1 MFLPKAAVTPSP
13 PASTSTSPHEM
24 APHLPAP
31 TSVPLP
37 GPSEPVKLACPPNLG
52 NEADL
57 EKTVADLT
65 TALQMMDMDD
75 GAGSPQPA
83 VAETKVADG
92 SKGKSQL
99 TLKDMPAAVWLPR
112 LKKGSVDTPP
122 VAVEDKTGVCGQL
135 PAHMSKLHRAFHPSV
150 MYRLPIMIQQR
161 RTRGQNLSWFYSH
174 S

>member
-1 MFLPKAAVTPSP
+1 MTPSP

-122 VAVEDKTGVCGQL
+122 VAVEDKTGVLRAVAGPHVKAPPGIPSLCNV
-135 PAHMSKLHRAFHPSV
+135 PAAHHDSTTKDPWSKL
-150 MYRLPIMIQQR
+150 IMV
-161 RTRGQNLSWFYSH
+161 L
-174 S
+174 